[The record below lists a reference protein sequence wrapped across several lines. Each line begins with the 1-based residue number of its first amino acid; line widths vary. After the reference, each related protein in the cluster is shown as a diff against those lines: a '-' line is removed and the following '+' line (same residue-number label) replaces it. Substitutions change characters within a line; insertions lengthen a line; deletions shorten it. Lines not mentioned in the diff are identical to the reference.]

1 MTRYFALVSGE
12 HVLLSSSDEHHL
24 LHVLR
29 ARIGTKIEVV
39 HQAGL
44 YLCEV
49 VAVKPLLI
57 EIREHQATA
66 ESHFKLTLIYGLPKG
81 EKIDFVIQKATE
93 LGVHHIVLVRTARS
107 IVKWAESDVARKLS
121 RYETIIK
128 EAAQQSR
135 RHLLP
140 ELSFASSINEIW
152 EFEFDKKLIAS
163 EYEVGKPPFDVR
175 LTTCKN
181 IAILVGPEGGFD
193 KSEIE
198 SAIANGYEPISLGR
212 NILRSETAAIAALA
226 MIGYI
231 KEHATA

>member
-1 MTRYFALVSGE
+1 MTRYFARISGE
-12 HVLLSSSDEHHL
+12 HALLSTSDEHHL

-29 ARIGTKIEVV
+29 ARVGTKIEVV

-49 VAVKPLLI
+49 VALKPLLI
-57 EIREHQATA
+57 EIRNHQATG
-66 ESHFKLTLIYGLPKG
+66 ESQFKLTLIYGLPKG

-93 LGVHHIVLVRTARS
+93 LGVHHIVLVPTARS
-107 IVKWAESDVARKLS
+107 IVKWAESDVARKMT
-121 RYETIIK
+121 RYETIVK

-135 RHLLP
+135 RHVLP
-140 ELSFASSINEIW
+140 ELSFASSINEVW
-152 EFEFDKKLIAS
+152 QFEFDKKLIAS
-163 EYEVGKPPFDVR
+163 EYEVGKLPFNVS
-175 LTTCKN
+175 LSASKN

-198 SAIANGYEPISLGR
+198 SAIASGYEPISLGR
-212 NILRSETAAIAALA
+212 HILRSETAAIAALA

-231 KEHATA
+231 KEHATT

>member
-1 MTRYFALVSGE
+1 MTRYFARVSGE
-12 HVLLSSSDEHHL
+12 HALLSSSDEHHL

-29 ARIGTKIEVV
+29 ARVGTKIEVV

-49 VAVKPLLI
+49 VAIKPLLI
-57 EIREHQATA
+57 EIREHHETSEAQ
-66 ESHFKLTLIYGLPKG
+66 FKLTLIYGLPKG

-107 IVKWAESDVARKLS
+107 IVKWADADVARKLA

-128 EAAQQSR
+128 ASAEQSR
-135 RHLLP
+135 RHVLP
-140 ELSFASSINEIW
+140 ELSFAASLSEIW
-152 EFEFDKKLIAS
+152 QFEFDKKLIAS
-163 EYEVGKPPFDVR
+163 EYEVGKPPVDVF
-175 LTTCKN
+175 LNTFKN

-193 KSEIE
+193 KNEIE
-198 SAIANGYEPISLGR
+198 SAIANGYQPISLGR

-231 KEHATA
+231 KEHAIA

>member
-1 MTRYFALVSGE
+1 MTRYFARVSGE
-12 HVLLSSSDEHHL
+12 HALLSSSDEHHL

-29 ARIGTKIEVV
+29 ARVGTKIEVV

-49 VAVKPLLI
+49 VAIKPLLI
-57 EIREHQATA
+57 EIREHHETSEAQ
-66 ESHFKLTLIYGLPKG
+66 FKLTLIYGLPKG

-107 IVKWAESDVARKLS
+107 IVKWADADVARKLA

-128 EAAQQSR
+128 ASAEQSR
-135 RHLLP
+135 RHVLP
-140 ELSFASSINEIW
+140 ELSFASSLSEIW
-152 EFEFDKKLIAS
+152 QFEFDKKLIAS
-163 EYEVGKPPFDVR
+163 EYEVGKQPVDVC
-175 LTTCKN
+175 LNAFKN

-193 KSEIE
+193 KTEIE
-198 SAIANGYEPISLGR
+198 SAIANGYQPISLGR

-231 KEHATA
+231 KEHAIA